1 MEVDGFDENALKR
14 LIRVMNSVLN
24 LYDEEKIPIEVIDI
38 MYQPIAK
45 LASVLKIPVKSK
57 EIDGR
62 QIIEKFVMP
71 ENFERW
77 LETNG
82 EVQE

>member
-1 MEVDGFDENALKR
+1 MGEFDEESLKR

-24 LYDEEKIPIEVIDI
+24 LYDIEKIPVEIID
-38 MYQPIAK
+38 MLYTPVGELAK
-45 LASVLKIPVKSK
+45 ILNITVKPRPGTN
-57 EIDGR
+57 EID
-62 QIIEKFVMP
+62 KFIMP

-82 EVQE
+82 RLQT

>member
-1 MEVDGFDENALKR
+1 MGEFDEESLKR

-24 LYDEEKIPIEVIDI
+24 LYDIEKIPVEIID
-38 MYQPIAK
+38 MLYTPVGE
-45 LASVLKIPVKSK
+45 LVKILNITVKPRPGTN
-57 EIDGR
+57 EID
-62 QIIEKFVMP
+62 KFIMP

-82 EVQE
+82 RLQT